1 MQVAGLGERYK
12 LRQRGLDHTLE
23 VVISSYICHVCWGVN
38 NVMLKHCIFMYTLAA
53 GMAILRVL
61 SVFSSTPL
69 QSYDGDKHDVVVSAV

>member
-1 MQVAGLGERYK
+1 V
-12 LRQRGLDHTLE
+12 GLDHTSE
-23 VVISSYICHVCWGVN
+23 VAIYSSGTFVNGVK